1 MRCSLNLHLR
11 SAHEKPQ
18 QPNPFDSPTDSV
30 LHLNAVITRYIV
42 ALSFTTLVF
51 FDATICQDELLS
63 MVTFF
68 FKESIFKVK
77 TYFYNSFLEAVIA
90 LYPMDLRGLKGARKI
105 NNALLTCIFRVFFN
119 DLLQQEGCQFN
130 YRNCATYRCL

>member
-11 SAHEKPQ
+11 SAYEKPQ

-30 LHLNAVITRYIV
+30 LHLNAVIMRYIV

-51 FDATICQDELLS
+51 FDATICRDELLS

-68 FKESIFKVK
+68 LKNPFLKSRLTSITLF
-77 TYFYNSFLEAVIA
+77 
-90 LYPMDLRGLKGARKI
+90 
-105 NNALLTCIFRVFFN
+105 
-119 DLLQQEGCQFN
+119 
-130 YRNCATYRCL
+130 